1 MNSSHSK
8 LSGHRRK
15 STNKE
20 DEDDA
25 DDVCKEQP
33 EAVQEECVTEV
44 QVVSTMEIGEQE
56 DLPPCISIS
65 SQSTNKDDDEDDAD
79 GVCKEQPEAVQEECV
94 TEVQVVSTMEIDEQE
109 DLPPCISISSQSTN
123 KEDEDDADGVC
134 KEQPEAVQEECV
146 TELQVVSTMEIGE
159 QEDLPPCISISSQ
172 NTNKDDKDDADGVC
186 TETVED
192 DVTTTMSMHVAQG
205 GPILLLIWIWGHG
218 FHIPL
223 CKVRKINSS
232 V

>member
-1 MNSSHSK
+1 MSSI
-8 LSGHRRK
+8 
-15 STNKE
+15 TNKE

-25 DDVCKEQP
+25 DGVCKEQP

-94 TEVQVVSTMEIDEQE
+94 TEVQVVSTMEIGEQE

-146 TELQVVSTMEIGE
+146 TEVQVVSTMEIDE

-205 GPILLLIWIWGHG
+205 GLILLLIWIWGHG